1 MLRDNRVPSN
11 SLDDLND
18 VTISNIQNN
27 DIISWD
33 STSQE
38 WVNVSVTGTFGTSG
52 SSGSSGT
59 SGISGSSGSSGTSGI
74 TPGGIFVDST
84 SGDIFYYDD
93 TRQKNLG
100 IAIIQASFG
109 RNSIKV
115 TNRYLEL
122 EGNSPSNL
130 NGFPLPYDATLIAI
144 SMSEELNT
152 ETWIAEIRKNGIVTV
167 LDYLQINSQYSNAS
181 NNNNIDFNIGDRVQL
196 YLNGSNISNPHT
208 TLFFR
213 RKL

>member
-59 SGISGSSGSSGTSGI
+59 SGISG
-74 TPGGIFVDST
+74 
-84 SGDIFYYDD
+84 
-93 TRQKNLG
+93 
-100 IAIIQASFG
+100 
-109 RNSIKV
+109 
-115 TNRYLEL
+115 
-122 EGNSPSNL
+122 
-130 NGFPLPYDATLIAI
+130 
-144 SMSEELNT
+144 
-152 ETWIAEIRKNGIVTV
+152 
-167 LDYLQINSQYSNAS
+167 
-181 NNNNIDFNIGDRVQL
+181 
-196 YLNGSNISNPHT
+196 
-208 TLFFR
+208 
-213 RKL
+213 